1 MQKRSRASMNI
12 YQFDRIRCC
21 TTSIDRIQLLRM
33 SKSEFTAVP
42 KQKSQQQQLKNC
54 VCCCDV
60 MDKNKFNKL
69 SAASLFVAAQSWNF
83 LEDFSTRKVI
93 TITGECIYKKIRPR
107 ANLMQISNVSVFS
120 FHFQPEN
127 ECRAQS
133 SFSLKYACSTDR
145 VVISQN

>member
-1 MQKRSRASMNI
+1 MQKISRVWMNI

-21 TTSIDRIQLLRM
+21 TTSIDRIQLLCM

-42 KQKSQQQQLKNC
+42 KQNSQQQQLKNC
-54 VCCCDV
+54 VCCLDV

-69 SAASLFVAAQSWNF
+69 SAASLFCCCAIMELPRRLFNPKSNYNYRRMNLQKDSTESQSH
-83 LEDFSTRKVI
+83 
-93 TITGECIYKKIRPR
+93 
-107 ANLMQISNVSVFS
+107 ANLKCFC
-120 FHFQPEN
+120 FLFLFATRN
-127 ECRAQS
+127 ECKAQS